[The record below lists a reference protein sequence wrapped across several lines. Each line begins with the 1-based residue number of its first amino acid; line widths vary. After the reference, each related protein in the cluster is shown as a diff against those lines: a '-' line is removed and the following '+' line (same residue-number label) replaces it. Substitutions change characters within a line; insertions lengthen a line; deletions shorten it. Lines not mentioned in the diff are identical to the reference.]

1 MSLELRPFADEHV
14 DEAAALLAAAHARHR
29 VAEPLLADSDP
40 RAALVAAWRRDDSSG
55 VVALSGGG
63 VAGYLLGRTAENAL
77 WGRHVFVD
85 RAGHAAAE
93 PEVVRDL
100 FAAAAEHWWD
110 DGARRFLAAVPST
123 ATALEP
129 WLRLGFAQMHQDAIR
144 ETGGEASAP
153 AGLTIRRGGPDDVGL
168 ALRIDRKIGATQE
181 RSPSFAPDVPHS
193 SYDWAETL
201 GDADVA
207 YFVAERGGEP
217 VGHSTLYRAAA
228 DFGTPADAVYLA
240 STATLPDARGAGA
253 GLALS
258 AHVLAW
264 AREAGY
270 GSISTNW
277 RVTNLLA
284 SRFWPA
290 RGFRPTYTRLHRAPG
305 IA

>member
-1 MSLELRPFADEHV
+1 MSLELRAFADEHV
-14 DEAAALLAAAHARHR
+14 DAAAALLAAAHARHR
-29 VAEPLLADSDP
+29 AAEPLLADSDP
-40 RAALVAAWRRDDSSG
+40 RAALEAARRDGASG
-55 VVALSGGG
+55 PVALAGGA

-93 PEVVRDL
+93 PELVRDL
-100 FAAAAEHWWD
+100 FAAACEEWWA

-123 ATALEP
+123 AIALDP

-153 AGLTIRRGGPDDVGL
+153 AGLTIRRGGPDDVDL
-168 ALRIDRKIGATQE
+168 ALRIDRGIGTTQE
-181 RSPSFAPDVPHS
+181 RSPSFAPHVPHS
-193 SYDWAETL
+193 SADWAETL
-201 GDADVA
+201 GDAEVA

-217 VGHSTLYRAAA
+217 VGHTTLYPAAP
-228 DFGTPADAVYLA
+228 DFGTPADTVYLA
-240 STATLPDARGAGA
+240 STATLPGARGAGA

-284 SRFWPA
+284 SRVWPA